1 MHTVAMTNMFL
12 SRTTTVRVAGLVMLL
27 AALSGCGAAE
37 EADEFSADLP
47 NILWLTAEDMS
58 ADLGAYGDAYAET
71 PHLDRLARQGVTYTN
86 AFATAPVC
94 SPARFTL
101 LTGIYA
107 TTAGTQG
114 LRSQAPIPD
123 DVTGFPAY
131 LRALGYYATN
141 NVKTDYNTSAE
152 PRLVAES
159 WDERSD
165 QAHWRGREDGQPFFA
180 VFNHMHTHQS
190 RISFL
195 DTEFPELADGL
206 GTHDPAAAPLPP
218 YYPDDPD
225 VRKTVARYYDAVTAM
240 DAHVGRLLAE
250 LEEDGVADNTIVF
263 FYGDHG
269 TGLPR
274 GKRVLYDSGLHVPLI
289 IYFPPK
295 WRHLAPTPPGS
306 STDRLVSFV
315 DFAPTMLRLVGEEA
329 PAHMQGAPFLNAD
342 SLAER
347 EFVFGARDRVDE
359 AYDMARS
366 VRDERFLYIRH
377 YHPHLSW
384 NQPEFFSDQAPI
396 RQAITRLAEAGALN
410 AAQMTYAGPSKPAE
424 ELFDTVTDPYQLRN
438 LADSP
443 AYIDVLDRMRSRLT
457 QWEVETRDIG
467 FLDEAEALRLAERTG
482 RTPLEFGADPSAY
495 PLARVLDAANLVGQ
509 PRASARQAALLGDAN
524 VAVRYWAALGLR
536 AAGANDPLSVEALRR
551 ALQDANPAVR
561 TEAAAALVALND
573 ASEGLAVLEAALE
586 SAAPLDVLRA
596 ARALQ
601 LLGDKAAPAAEAMRR
616 VMERAQDDA
625 VYGPDAL
632 YIRFAL
638 EPALAEEKGAT
649 EVY

>member
-1 MHTVAMTNMFL
+1 MTNALFP
-12 SRTTTVRVAGLVMLL
+12 RTTPTVRIFGFLILF
-27 AALSGCGAAE
+27 AAFSGCRPGGETAE
-37 EADEFSADLP
+37 SHADLP

-71 PHLDRLARQGVTYTN
+71 PHLDQLARQGVTYTN

-101 LTGIYA
+101 LTGVYA
-107 TTAGTQG
+107 TTAGAQG

-123 DVTGFPAY
+123 DITGFPAH
-131 LRALGYYATN
+131 LRALGYYTTN

-159 WDERSD
+159 WDESSPE
-165 QAHWRGREDGQPFFA
+165 AHWRGREDGQPFFA

-195 DTEFPELADGL
+195 DTEFPELAGAL

-240 DAHVGRLLAE
+240 DAHAGRLLAE

-295 WRHLAPTPPGS
+295 WRHLAPALPGS

-315 DFAPTMLRLVGEEA
+315 DFAPTMLHLVGQEA
-329 PAHMQGAPFLNAD
+329 PAHMQGTAFLNAD

-359 AYDMARS
+359 AYDLARS

-377 YHPHLSW
+377 YHPHVSW

-396 RQAITRLAEAGALN
+396 RQAITRLAGAGALN

-438 LADSP
+438 LADAP
-443 AYIDVLDRMRSRLT
+443 AYADVLDRMRARLT

-467 FLDEAEALRLAERTG
+467 FMDEAEALRLAERTG
-482 RTPLEFGADPSAY
+482 RTPLEFASDPSVY
-495 PLARVLDAANLVGQ
+495 PLSRVLDTANLVGQ
-509 PRASARQAALLGDAN
+509 PRAAARQAALLGDASA
-524 VAVRYWAALGLR
+524 AVRYWAALGLR
-536 AAGANDPLSVEALRR
+536 AGGVRDPLSEAALRG
-551 ALQDANPAVR
+551 ALADAHPAVR
-561 TEAAAALVALND
+561 TEAAAALVALYD
-573 ASEGLAVLEAALE
+573 APEGLAALEAVLESE
-586 SAAPLDVLRA
+586 EPLDVLRA

-601 LLGDKAAPAAEAMRR
+601 LLGEKAAPAEEAMRR
-616 VMERAQDDA
+616 VMERAQDESA
-625 VYGPDAL
+625 YGPDAL

-638 EPALAEEKGAT
+638 EPALNAARGAT

>member
-1 MHTVAMTNMFL
+1 MPFPK
-12 SRTTTVRVAGLVMLL
+12 TTMIARAAGLLALL
-27 AALSGCGAAE
+27 AGIQGCGSAQDAAE
-37 EADEFSADLP
+37 SAADLP
-47 NILWLTAEDMS
+47 NILWLTSEDMS

-71 PHLDRLARQGVTYTN
+71 PHIDGLAEQGVTYTN

-114 LRSQAPIPD
+114 LRSKAPIPD
-123 DVTGFPAY
+123 DITGFPAY
-131 LRALGYYATN
+131 LRGLGYYTTN
-141 NVKTDYNTSAE
+141 NVKTDYNTADE
-152 PRLVAES
+152 QRLIAES
-159 WDERSD
+159 WDESSAE
-165 QAHWRGREDGQPFFA
+165 AHWRGREDGQPFFA

-195 DTEFPELADGL
+195 DTEFPELTDAL
-206 GTHDPAAAPLPP
+206 GKHDPAAAPLPP

-240 DAHVGRLLAE
+240 DANVGRLLTE
-250 LEEDGVADNTIVF
+250 LEENGVADNTIVF

-274 GKRVLYDSGLHVPLI
+274 GKRVLYDSGLHVPLV
-289 IYFPPK
+289 IYFPEK
-295 WRHLAPTPPGS
+295 WQHLAPVPPGS

-315 DFAPTMLRLVGEEA
+315 DFAPTMLRLVGHDVPE
-329 PAHMQGAPFLNAD
+329 HMQGIPFLGED
-342 SLAER
+342 SVTER

-359 AYDMARS
+359 AYDIARS
-366 VRDERFLYIRH
+366 VRDQRFLYIRH

-396 RQAITRLAEAGALN
+396 RQAITRLAKAGALN
-410 AAQMTYAGPSKPAE
+410 AAQMTYAGPSKPSE

-438 LADSP
+438 LANSS
-443 AYIDVLDRMRSRLT
+443 AYLDVLDRMRARLT
-457 QWEVETRDIG
+457 QWEVETRDLG
-467 FLDEAEALRLAERTG
+467 FMDEAEVLRLAEQTG
-482 RTPLEFGADPSAY
+482 QAPLEFAADPSVY
-495 PLARVLDAANLVGQ
+495 PLTRVLDTAGLVGQ
-509 PRASARQAALLGDAN
+509 PRAANRQAALLMDPDD
-524 VAVRYWAALGLR
+524 AVRYWAALGLR
-536 AAGANDPLSVEALRR
+536 VAGARDPLSQDALRN
-551 ALQDANPAVR
+551 ALRDAVPAVR
-561 TEAAAALVALND
+561 TEAAAALVALD
-573 ASEGLAVLEAALE
+573 GSPEALAVLADVLE
-586 SAAPLDVLRA
+586 GGDPLDVLRA
-596 ARALQ
+596 ARTLQ

-616 VMERAQDDA
+616 VMEQAQDDA

-638 EPALAEEKGAT
+638 EPALAEAKGVT

>member
-1 MHTVAMTNMFL
+1 MPFPK
-12 SRTTTVRVAGLVMLL
+12 TTMIARAAGLLALL
-27 AALSGCGAAE
+27 VGLQGCGPAEDAAE
-37 EADEFSADLP
+37 SAADLP
-47 NILWLTAEDMS
+47 NILWLTSEDMS

-71 PHLDRLARQGVTYTN
+71 PHIDGLARQGVTYTN

-114 LRSQAPIPD
+114 LRSKAPIPD
-123 DVTGFPAY
+123 DITGFPAY
-131 LRALGYYATN
+131 LRGLGYYTTN
-141 NVKTDYNTSAE
+141 NVKTDYNTADE
-152 PRLVAES
+152 QRLIAES
-159 WDERSD
+159 WDESSAE
-165 QAHWRGREDGQPFFA
+165 AHWRGREDGQPFFA

-195 DTEFPELADGL
+195 DTEFPELTDAL
-206 GTHDPAAAPLPP
+206 GKHDPAAAPLPP

-240 DAHVGRLLAE
+240 DANVGRLLAE
-250 LEEDGVADNTIVF
+250 LEENGVADNTIVF

-274 GKRVLYDSGLHVPLI
+274 GKRVLYDSGLHVPLV

-295 WRHLAPTPPGS
+295 WQHLAPVPPGS

-315 DFAPTMLRLVGEEA
+315 DFAPTMLRLVGHDVPE
-329 PAHMQGAPFLNAD
+329 HMQGMPFLGGD
-342 SLAER
+342 SATGR

-396 RQAITRLAEAGALN
+396 RQAITRLAKAGALN
-410 AAQMTYAGPSKPAE
+410 AAQMSYAGPSKPSE

-438 LADSP
+438 LATSS
-443 AYIDVLDRMRSRLT
+443 AYLDVLDRMRARLT
-457 QWEVETRDIG
+457 QWEVETRDLG
-467 FLDEAEALRLAERTG
+467 FMDEAEVLRLAERTG
-482 RTPLEFGADPSAY
+482 QAPLEFAADPSVY
-495 PLARVLDAANLVGQ
+495 PLTRVLDTARLVGQ
-509 PRASARQAALLGDAN
+509 PRSTDRQAALLRDAN
-524 VAVRYWAALGLR
+524 DVVRYWAALGLR
-536 AAGANDPLSVEALRR
+536 VAGARDPLSQDALRSGLQDAVPAVRVEAAGALVEPDGAPEALE
-551 ALQDANPAVR
+551 AL
-561 TEAAAALVALND
+561 E
-573 ASEGLAVLEAALE
+573 EVLEGGD
-586 SAAPLDVLRA
+586 PLDVLRA
-596 ARALQ
+596 ARMLQ
-601 LLGDKAAPAAEAMRR
+601 LLGDKATPAQETMRR
-616 VMERAQDDA
+616 VMEQAQDDA

-638 EPALAEEKGAT
+638 EPALAEDKGVT

>member
-1 MHTVAMTNMFL
+1 MA
-12 SRTTTVRVAGLVMLL
+12 RIAGLLIL
-27 AALSGCGAAE
+27 CAALQGCGSAENAAE
-37 EADEFSADLP
+37 SASDLP
-47 NILWLTAEDMS
+47 NILWLTSEDMS

-71 PHLDRLARQGVTYTN
+71 PHIDGLARQGVTYTN

-123 DVTGFPAY
+123 DITGFPAY
-131 LRALGYYATN
+131 LRELGYYTTN
-141 NVKTDYNTSAE
+141 NVKTDYNTAAE
-152 PRLVAES
+152 PRLIAES
-159 WDERSD
+159 WDESSA

-195 DTEFPELADGL
+195 DTEFPELADAL
-206 GTHDPAAAPLPP
+206 GRHDPALAPLPP

-225 VRKTVARYYDAVTAM
+225 VRETVARYYDAVTAM

-274 GKRVLYDSGLHVPLI
+274 GKRVLYDSGLHVPLV
-289 IYFPPK
+289 IYFPEQ
-295 WRHLAPTPPGS
+295 WQHLAPVPAGS

-315 DFAPTMLRLVGEEA
+315 DFAPTVLRLIGRDA
-329 PAHMQGAPFLNAD
+329 PEHMQGMPFLGED
-342 SLAER
+342 SMAER

-359 AYDMARS
+359 AYDIARS

-410 AAQMTYAGPSKPAE
+410 AEQRTYAGPSKPPE

-438 LADSP
+438 LAASS
-443 AYIDVLDRMRSRLT
+443 AYIDVLDRMRARLT

-467 FLDEAEALRLAERTG
+467 FMDEAEVLRLADRTG
-482 RTPLEFGADPSAY
+482 QTPLEFTAEPSVY
-495 PLARVLDAANLVGQ
+495 PLTRVLDTATLVGQ
-509 PRASARQAALLGDAN
+509 PRAANRQAALLRDPDD
-524 VAVRYWAALGLR
+524 AVRYWAALGLH
-536 AAGANDPLSVEALRR
+536 AAGARDPLSRDALRN
-551 ALQDANPAVR
+551 ALGDAVPAVR
-561 TEAAAALVALND
+561 AEAAAALVALD
-573 ASEGLAVLEAALE
+573 GSSEALAVLEEVLE
-586 SAAPLDVLRA
+586 TGDPLDVLRA

-601 LLGDKAAPAAEAMRR
+601 LLGDKAAPAAATMRR
-616 VMERAQDDA
+616 VMEQAQDDT

-638 EPALAEEKGAT
+638 EPALAEEQGVT

>member
-1 MHTVAMTNMFL
+1 MIA
-12 SRTTTVRVAGLVMLL
+12 RAAGLLALL
-27 AALSGCGAAE
+27 VGLQGCGAAE
-37 EADEFSADLP
+37 EDAESAADLP
-47 NILWLTAEDMS
+47 NILWLTSEDMS
-58 ADLGAYGDAYAET
+58 ADIGAYGDSYAET
-71 PHLDRLARQGVTYTN
+71 PHIDGLAIQGVTYTN

-114 LRSQAPIPD
+114 LRSKAPIPD
-123 DVTGFPAY
+123 DITGFPAY
-131 LRALGYYATN
+131 LRELGYYTTN
-141 NVKTDYNTSAE
+141 NVKTDYNTADE
-152 PRLVAES
+152 QRLIAES
-159 WDERSD
+159 WDESSAE
-165 QAHWRGREDGQPFFA
+165 AHWRGREDGQPFFA

-195 DTEFPELADGL
+195 DTEFPELTDAL
-206 GTHDPAAAPLPP
+206 GKHDPAAAPLPP

-240 DAHVGRLLAE
+240 DTNVGRLLAE
-250 LEEDGVADNTIVF
+250 LEENGVADNTIVF

-274 GKRVLYDSGLHVPLI
+274 GKRVLYDSGLHVPLV

-295 WRHLAPTPPGS
+295 WQHLAPVPPGS

-315 DFAPTMLRLVGEEA
+315 DFAPTMLRLVGHDVPE
-329 PAHMQGAPFLNAD
+329 HMQGMPFLGED
-342 SLAER
+342 SIMER

-359 AYDMARS
+359 AYDVARS

-396 RQAITRLAEAGALN
+396 RQAITRLARAGALN
-410 AAQMTYAGPSKPAE
+410 AAQMSYAGPSKPSE

-438 LADSP
+438 LANSS
-443 AYIDVLDRMRSRLT
+443 AYLDVLDRMRARLT
-457 QWEVETRDIG
+457 QWAVETRDLG
-467 FLDEAEALRLAERTG
+467 FMDEAEVLRLAERTG
-482 RTPLEFGADPSAY
+482 QAPLEFAADPSVY
-495 PLARVLDAANLVGQ
+495 PLTRVLDTARLVGQ
-509 PRASARQAALLGDAN
+509 PRSTDRQAALLRDAN
-524 VAVRYWAALGLR
+524 DAVRYWAALGLR
-536 AAGANDPLSVEALRR
+536 VAGARDPLSRDALRS
-551 ALQDANPAVR
+551 ALQDAVPAVR
-561 TEAAAALVALND
+561 TEAAAALVALD
-573 ASEGLAVLEAALE
+573 GSPEALAVLAEVLE
-586 SAAPLDVLRA
+586 SGDPLDVLRA
-596 ARALQ
+596 ARMLQ
-601 LLGDKAAPAAEAMRR
+601 LLGDKAAPAQETMRR
-616 VMERAQDDA
+616 VMEQAQDDA

-638 EPALAEEKGAT
+638 EPALAEDKGVT

>member
-1 MHTVAMTNMFL
+1 MPFPK
-12 SRTTTVRVAGLVMLL
+12 TTMIARAAGLLALL
-27 AALSGCGAAE
+27 VGLQGCGAAE
-37 EADEFSADLP
+37 DAAESAADLP
-47 NILWLTAEDMS
+47 NILWLTSEDMS
-58 ADLGAYGDAYAET
+58 ADLGAYGDSYAET
-71 PHLDRLARQGVTYTN
+71 PHIDGLARQGVTYTN

-114 LRSQAPIPD
+114 LRSKAPIPD
-123 DVTGFPAY
+123 DITGFPAY
-131 LRALGYYATN
+131 LRELGYYTTN
-141 NVKTDYNTSAE
+141 NVKTDYNTADE
-152 PRLVAES
+152 PRLIAES
-159 WDERSD
+159 WDESSAE
-165 QAHWRGREDGQPFFA
+165 AHWRGREGGQPFFA

-195 DTEFPELADGL
+195 DTEFPELADAL
-206 GTHDPAAAPLPP
+206 GKHDPAAAPLPP

-225 VRKTVARYYDAVTAM
+225 VRKTVARYYDAITAM
-240 DAHVGRLLAE
+240 DANVGRLLAE
-250 LEEDGVADNTIVF
+250 LEGDGVADNTIVF

-274 GKRVLYDSGLHVPLI
+274 GKRVLYDSGLHVPLV

-295 WRHLAPTPPGS
+295 WQHLAPVPPGS

-315 DFAPTMLRLVGEEA
+315 DFAPTMLRLVGHDVPE
-329 PAHMQGAPFLNAD
+329 HMQGMPFLGED
-342 SLAER
+342 SATGR

-359 AYDMARS
+359 AYDIARS

-396 RQAITRLAEAGALN
+396 RQAITRLARAGALN
-410 AAQMTYAGPSKPAE
+410 AAQMSYAGPSKPSE

-438 LADSP
+438 LATSS
-443 AYIDVLDRMRSRLT
+443 AYLDVLDRMRARLT
-457 QWEVETRDIG
+457 QWEVETRDLG
-467 FLDEAEALRLAERTG
+467 FMDEAEVLRLAERTG
-482 RTPLEFGADPSAY
+482 QAPLEFAADPSVY
-495 PLARVLDAANLVGQ
+495 PLTRVLDTARLVGQ
-509 PRASARQAALLGDAN
+509 PRSTDRQAALLRDADDT
-524 VAVRYWAALGLR
+524 VRYWAALGLR
-536 AAGANDPLSVEALRR
+536 VAGASDPLSQDALRS
-551 ALQDANPAVR
+551 ALQDAVPAVR
-561 TEAAAALVALND
+561 TEAAAALVALD
-573 ASEGLAVLEAALE
+573 GFSEDFAVLEEVLQGGD
-586 SAAPLDVLRA
+586 PLDVLRA

-601 LLGDKAAPAAEAMRR
+601 LLGEKAAPAQETMRR
-616 VMERAQDDA
+616 VMEQAQDDA

-638 EPALAEEKGAT
+638 EPALAEEQGVT

>member
-1 MHTVAMTNMFL
+1 MIA
-12 SRTTTVRVAGLVMLL
+12 RAAGLLALL
-27 AALSGCGAAE
+27 VGLQGCGAAE
-37 EADEFSADLP
+37 DAAESAADLP
-47 NILWLTAEDMS
+47 NILWLTSEDMS
-58 ADLGAYGDAYAET
+58 ADIGAYGDSYAET
-71 PHLDRLARQGVTYTN
+71 PHIDGLARQGVTYTN

-114 LRSQAPIPD
+114 LRSKAPIPD
-123 DVTGFPAY
+123 DITGFPAY
-131 LRALGYYATN
+131 LRGLGYYTTN
-141 NVKTDYNTSAE
+141 NVKTDYNTADE
-152 PRLVAES
+152 QRLIAES
-159 WDERSD
+159 WDESSAE
-165 QAHWRGREDGQPFFA
+165 AHWRGHEDGQPFFA

-195 DTEFPELADGL
+195 DTEFPELTDAL
-206 GTHDPAAAPLPP
+206 GKHDPAAAPLPP

-240 DAHVGRLLAE
+240 DANVGRLLAE
-250 LEEDGVADNTIVF
+250 LEENGVADNTIVF

-274 GKRVLYDSGLHVPLI
+274 GKRVLYDSGLHVPLV

-295 WRHLAPTPPGS
+295 WQHLAPVPPGS

-315 DFAPTMLRLVGEEA
+315 DFAPTMLRLVGHDVPE
-329 PAHMQGAPFLNAD
+329 HMQGMPFLGGD
-342 SLAER
+342 SATGR

-396 RQAITRLAEAGALN
+396 RQAITRLAKAGALN
-410 AAQMTYAGPSKPAE
+410 AAQMSYAGPSKPSE

-438 LADSP
+438 LATSS
-443 AYIDVLDRMRSRLT
+443 AYLDVLDRMRARLT
-457 QWEVETRDIG
+457 QWEVETRDLG
-467 FLDEAEALRLAERTG
+467 FMDEAEVLRLAERTG
-482 RTPLEFGADPSAY
+482 QAPLEFAADPSVY
-495 PLARVLDAANLVGQ
+495 PLTRVLDTARLVGQ
-509 PRASARQAALLGDAN
+509 PRSTDRQAALLRDAN
-524 VAVRYWAALGLR
+524 DVVRYWAALGLR
-536 AAGANDPLSVEALRR
+536 VAGARDPLSQDALRSGLQDAVPAVRVEAAGALVELDGAPEALE
-551 ALQDANPAVR
+551 AL
-561 TEAAAALVALND
+561 E
-573 ASEGLAVLEAALE
+573 EVLEGGD
-586 SAAPLDVLRA
+586 PLDVLRA
-596 ARALQ
+596 ARMLQ
-601 LLGDKAAPAAEAMRR
+601 LLGDKATPAQETMRR
-616 VMERAQDDA
+616 VMEQAQDDA

-638 EPALAEEKGAT
+638 EPALAEDKGVT

>member
-1 MHTVAMTNMFL
+1 MA
-12 SRTTTVRVAGLVMLL
+12 RIAGLLVLFT
-27 AALSGCGAAE
+27 ALQGCGSAEDAAE
-37 EADEFSADLP
+37 SASGLP
-47 NILWLTAEDMS
+47 NILWLTSEDMS

-71 PHLDRLARQGVTYTN
+71 PHIDGLARQGVTYTN

-114 LRSQAPIPD
+114 LRSKAPIPD
-123 DVTGFPAY
+123 DITGFPAY
-131 LRALGYYATN
+131 LRELGYYTTN
-141 NVKTDYNTSAE
+141 NVKTDYNTAAE
-152 PRLVAES
+152 PRLIAES
-159 WDERSD
+159 WDESSAE
-165 QAHWRGREDGQPFFA
+165 AHWRGREDGQPFFA

-195 DTEFPELADGL
+195 DTEFPELADAL
-206 GTHDPAAAPLPP
+206 GTHDPAAAPLPL

-225 VRKTVARYYDAVTAM
+225 VRATVARYYDAVTAM
-240 DAHVGRLLAE
+240 DAHVGRLLAQ

-274 GKRVLYDSGLHVPLI
+274 GKRVLYDSGLHVPLV
-289 IYFPPK
+289 IYFPEK
-295 WRHLAPTPPGS
+295 WRRLAPISPGS

-315 DFAPTMLRLVGEEA
+315 DFAPTMLRLVGHDA
-329 PAHMQGAPFLNAD
+329 PEHMQGMPFLGED
-342 SLAER
+342 SATER

-359 AYDMARS
+359 AYDIARS

-396 RQAITRLAEAGALN
+396 RQAITRLANAGALN
-410 AAQMTYAGPSKPAE
+410 AAQMTYAGPAKPSE
-424 ELFDTVTDPYQLRN
+424 ELFDTVTDPHQLRN
-438 LADSP
+438 LATSP
-443 AYIDVLDRMRSRLT
+443 AYLDVLDRMRARLT

-467 FLDEAEALRLAERTG
+467 FMDEAEVLRLAEQTG
-482 RTPLEFGADPSAY
+482 QAPIEFAGDPSVY
-495 PLARVLDAANLVGQ
+495 PLTRVLDTATLVGQ
-509 PRASARQAALLGDAN
+509 PRAANRQAALLRDPDDG
-524 VAVRYWAALGLR
+524 VRYWAALGLH
-536 AAGANDPLSVEALRR
+536 AAGARDPLSRDALRN
-551 ALQDANPAVR
+551 ALRDAVPAVR
-561 TEAAAALVALND
+561 TEAAAALVALD
-573 ASEGLAVLEAALE
+573 GSSEALAVLEEVLE
-586 SAAPLDVLRA
+586 TGDPLDVLRA

-601 LLGDKAAPAAEAMRR
+601 LLGDKAAPAAATMRR
-616 VMERAQDDA
+616 VMEQAQDDT

-638 EPALAEEKGAT
+638 EPALAEAKGVT

>member
-1 MHTVAMTNMFL
+1 MLFPK
-12 SRTTTVRVAGLVMLL
+12 TTTRARIAGLLVLFVTL
-27 AALSGCGAAE
+27 QGCGSAEDAAE
-37 EADEFSADLP
+37 SASDLP
-47 NILWLTAEDMS
+47 NILWLTSEDMS
-58 ADLGAYGDAYAET
+58 ADLGAYGDAYAQT
-71 PHLDRLARQGVTYTN
+71 PHLDGLARQGVTYTN

-114 LRSQAPIPD
+114 LRSKAPIPD
-123 DVTGFPAY
+123 DITGFPAY
-131 LRALGYYATN
+131 LRELGYYTTN
-141 NVKTDYNTSAE
+141 NVKTDYNTAAE
-152 PRLVAES
+152 PRLIAES
-159 WDERSD
+159 WDESSA

-225 VRKTVARYYDAVTAM
+225 VRETVARYYDAITAM

-274 GKRVLYDSGLHVPLI
+274 GKRVLYDSGLHVPLV

-295 WRHLAPTPPGS
+295 WQHLAPVSPGS

-315 DFAPTMLRLVGEEA
+315 DFAPTMLRLVGHDVPE
-329 PAHMQGAPFLNAD
+329 HMQGMPFLGED
-342 SLAER
+342 SMTER

-396 RQAITRLAEAGALN
+396 RQAITRLAGAGALN
-410 AAQMTYAGPSKPAE
+410 AAQMTYAGPSKPSE

-438 LADSP
+438 LAASS
-443 AYIDVLDRMRSRLT
+443 AYLDVLDRMRARLT

-467 FLDEAEALRLAERTG
+467 FMDEAEVLRLAEQTG
-482 RTPLEFGADPSAY
+482 QAPLEFTAAPSVY
-495 PLARVLDAANLVGQ
+495 PLTRVLDTANLVGQ
-509 PRASARQAALLGDAN
+509 PRAANRQAALLRDPDD
-524 VAVRYWAALGLR
+524 AVRYWAALGLH
-536 AAGANDPLSVEALRR
+536 AAGAGDPLSRDALRN
-551 ALQDANPAVR
+551 ALRDAVPAVR
-561 TEAAAALVALND
+561 TEAAAALLALD
-573 ASEGLAVLEAALE
+573 GSPEALAVLEEVLE
-586 SAAPLDVLRA
+586 TGDPLDVLRA

-601 LLGDKAAPAAEAMRR
+601 LLGDKAAPAAATMRR
-616 VMERAQDDA
+616 VMEQAQDDT

-638 EPALAEEKGAT
+638 EPALAEERGVT

>member
-1 MHTVAMTNMFL
+1 MKNMTNMFL
-12 SRTTTVRVAGLVMLL
+12 YRTTTIVRVFGLLILFAG
-27 AALSGCGAAE
+27 LSGCGSAE
-37 EADEFSADLP
+37 EAAESSVDSP

-101 LTGIYA
+101 LTGVYA

-114 LRSQAPIPD
+114 LRSQTPIPD
-123 DVTGFPAY
+123 DITGFPSY

-152 PRLVAES
+152 QRLIAES
-159 WDERSD
+159 WDESSAE
-165 QAHWRGREDGQPFFA
+165 AHWRGREDGQPFFA

-195 DTEFPELADGL
+195 DTEFPELTEAL
-206 GTHDPAAAPLPP
+206 GAHDPANAPLPP
-218 YYPDDPD
+218 YYPDDPA

-240 DAHVGRLLAE
+240 DANVGRLLAE

-295 WRHLAPTPPGS
+295 WRHLAPAPPGS

-315 DFAPTMLRLVGEEA
+315 DFAPTMLRLVGQEV
-329 PAHMQGAPFLNAD
+329 PAHMQGAPFLNAN

-359 AYDMARS
+359 AYDLARS
-366 VRDERFLYIRH
+366 ARDERFLYIRH

-396 RQAITRLAEAGALN
+396 RQAITRLAGAGALN

-424 ELFDTVTDPYQLRN
+424 ELFDTVTDPYQIRN

-443 AYIDVLDRMRSRLT
+443 AYVDVLDRMRARLT
-457 QWEVETRDIG
+457 QWEVETRDLG
-467 FLDEAEALRLAERTG
+467 FMDEAEALRLAEQTG
-482 RTPLEFGADPSAY
+482 RTPLEFAADPSVY
-495 PLARVLDAANLVGQ
+495 PLTRVLDTANLAGRS
-509 PRASARQAALLGDAN
+509 RAAGRQAALLRDPDDG
-524 VAVRYWAALGLR
+524 VRYWAVLGLH
-536 AAGANDPLSVEALRR
+536 AAGAQDPLSQDALRN
-551 ALQDANPAVR
+551 ALGDAVPAVR
-561 TEAAAALVALND
+561 TEAAAALVAMNGS
-573 ASEGLAVLEAALE
+573 SEALAVLEETLE
-586 SAAPLDVLRA
+586 TGDPLDVLRA

-601 LLGDKAAPAAEAMRR
+601 LLGEKAAPAEEAMRR
-616 VMERAQDDA
+616 VMERAQDEA
-625 VYGPDAL
+625 AYGPDAL

-638 EPALAEEKGAT
+638 EPALAEEQGVT

>member
-1 MHTVAMTNMFL
+1 MIA
-12 SRTTTVRVAGLVMLL
+12 RAAGLLALL
-27 AALSGCGAAE
+27 AGIQGCGSAQDAAE
-37 EADEFSADLP
+37 SAADLP
-47 NILWLTAEDMS
+47 NILWLTSEDMS

-71 PHLDRLARQGVTYTN
+71 PHIDGLAEQGVTYTN

-114 LRSQAPIPD
+114 LRSKAPIPD
-123 DVTGFPAY
+123 DITGFPAY
-131 LRALGYYATN
+131 LRGLGYYTTN
-141 NVKTDYNTSAE
+141 NVKTDYNTADE
-152 PRLVAES
+152 QRLIAES
-159 WDERSD
+159 WDESSAE
-165 QAHWRGREDGQPFFA
+165 AHWRGREDGQPFFA

-195 DTEFPELADGL
+195 DTEFPELTDAL
-206 GTHDPAAAPLPP
+206 GKHDPAAAPLPP

-240 DAHVGRLLAE
+240 DANVGRLLTE
-250 LEEDGVADNTIVF
+250 LEENGVADNTIVF

-274 GKRVLYDSGLHVPLI
+274 GKRVLYDSGLHVPLV
-289 IYFPPK
+289 IYFPEK
-295 WRHLAPTPPGS
+295 WQHLAPVPPGS

-315 DFAPTMLRLVGEEA
+315 DFAPTMLRLVGHDVPE
-329 PAHMQGAPFLNAD
+329 HMQGIPFLGED
-342 SLAER
+342 SVTER

-359 AYDMARS
+359 AYDIARS
-366 VRDERFLYIRH
+366 VRDQRFLYIRH

-396 RQAITRLAEAGALN
+396 RQAITRLAKAGALN
-410 AAQMTYAGPSKPAE
+410 AAQMTYAGPSKPSE

-438 LADSP
+438 LANSS
-443 AYIDVLDRMRSRLT
+443 AYLDVLDRMRARLT
-457 QWEVETRDIG
+457 QWEVETRDLG
-467 FLDEAEALRLAERTG
+467 FMDEAEVLRLAEQTG
-482 RTPLEFGADPSAY
+482 QAPLEFAADPSVY
-495 PLARVLDAANLVGQ
+495 PLTRVLDTAGLVGQ
-509 PRASARQAALLGDAN
+509 PRAANRQAALLMDPDD
-524 VAVRYWAALGLR
+524 AVRYWAALGLR
-536 AAGANDPLSVEALRR
+536 VAGARDPLSQDALRNALRDAVPAVRVEAAGALVELDGAPEALE
-551 ALQDANPAVR
+551 AL
-561 TEAAAALVALND
+561 E
-573 ASEGLAVLEAALE
+573 EVLEGGD
-586 SAAPLDVLRA
+586 PLDVLRA
-596 ARALQ
+596 ARMLQ
-601 LLGDKAAPAAEAMRR
+601 LLGDKATPAQETMRR
-616 VMERAQDDA
+616 VMEQAQDDA

-638 EPALAEEKGAT
+638 EPALAEDKGVT